1 MASVFSTDLMTFS
14 LDASDKVDA
23 ISKMA
28 TMVVAAGRGN
38 SADQITK
45 DILAR
50 DEMGTPQVDG
60 VAIPHARTSGVT
72 QSSVAVAR
80 CTNTNVIFDVE
91 EGPAEVLFMI
101 LVPDDA
107 GDEHITI
114 LSSLAR
120 RLMDDEFTK
129 ALRTT
134 NDPAELVGL
143 LENPE
148 EKGN

>member
-1 MASVFSTDLMTFS
+1 MASVFSKDLITFE
-14 LDASDKVDA
+14 LNASDKVDA
-23 ISKMA
+23 ISQMA
-28 TMVVAAGRGN
+28 KLVVSTGRG
-38 SADQITK
+38 SDAEQIAK
-45 DILAR
+45 DVLAR

-60 VAIPHARTSGVT
+60 VAIPHARTSGVS

-80 CTNTNVIFDVE
+80 TTNKNVIFDAD

-101 LVPDDA
+101 LVPNEA

-143 LENPE
+143 LENQE
-148 EKGN
+148 NG

>member
-1 MASVFSTDLMTFS
+1 MASVFSTDLITFT

-23 ISKMA
+23 ISQMA
-28 TMVVAAGRGN
+28 KLVVAAGRG
-38 SADQITK
+38 SDAEQITK
-45 DILAR
+45 DVLAR

-60 VAIPHARTSGVT
+60 VAIPHARSSGVS

-80 CTNTNVIFDVE
+80 TTNKNVIFDAE

-101 LVPDDA
+101 LVPNEA

-143 LENPE
+143 LES
-148 EKGN
+148 GN

>member
-1 MASVFSTDLMTFS
+1 MSVFSTDLINFS

-23 ISKMA
+23 ISQMA
-28 TMVVAAGRGN
+28 AMVVGAGRG
-38 SADQITK
+38 SDAAQITK
-45 DILAR
+45 DVLAR

-60 VAIPHARTSGVT
+60 VAIPHARTSGVS

-80 CTNTNVIFDVE
+80 CVNKNVIFDAE

-101 LVPDDA
+101 LVPTEA
-107 GDEHITI
+107 GDEHITS

-120 RLMDDEFTK
+120 RLMDEDFTK
-129 ALRTT
+129 ALRVT

-143 LENPE
+143 LETPE
-148 EKGN
+148 NR

>member
-1 MASVFSTDLMTFS
+1 MASVFSTELITFE
-14 LDASDKVDA
+14 LNATDKVDA
-23 ISKMA
+23 ISQMA
-28 TMVVAAGRGN
+28 KLVVASGRG
-38 SADQITK
+38 SDAEQITK
-45 DILAR
+45 DVLAR

-60 VAIPHARTSGVT
+60 VAIPHARTSGVS

-80 CTNTNVIFDVE
+80 SVNQNIIFDE
-91 EGPAEVLFMI
+91 DEGAAEVLFMI
-101 LVPDDA
+101 LVPNDA

-134 NDPAELVGL
+134 SNPATLVGL
-143 LENPE
+143 LENPGE
-148 EKGN
+148 GN